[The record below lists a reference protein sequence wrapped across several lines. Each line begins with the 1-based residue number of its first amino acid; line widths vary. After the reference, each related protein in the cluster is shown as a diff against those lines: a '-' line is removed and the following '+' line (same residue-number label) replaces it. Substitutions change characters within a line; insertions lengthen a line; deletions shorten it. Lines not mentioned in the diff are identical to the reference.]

1 MQKLYIAPTRD
12 SPEIIFSPEE
22 NNFIISGTSAPEDV
36 RALYYPVIDWFKEF
50 AKELSENEK
59 LTEDILKPIRF
70 RIDLKYFNSS
80 SAKFLFDILVE
91 LKNLINSGAQVIV
104 VWYYEKDDPD
114 LKEAGNDLSDIAG
127 MEFEFVEKD

>member
-1 MQKLYIAPTRD
+1 MQKLYIAPTRN

-36 RALYYPVIDWFKEF
+36 RALYYPVIAWLGEF
-50 AKELSENEK
+50 AKELAEK
-59 LTEDILKPIRF
+59 EDLIFTIQNPIRF

-91 LKNLINSGAQVIV
+91 LKNLISSGSPTIVI
-104 VWYYEKDDPD
+104 WYYEKDDPD
-114 LKEAGNDLSDIAG
+114 LKEAGKDLSDIAG
-127 MEFEFVEKD
+127 MHFEFIEKK

>member
-1 MQKLYIAPTRD
+1 MQKLYIAPTRN

-36 RALYYPVIDWFKEF
+36 RALYYPVIAWFKEF
-50 AKELSENEK
+50 SKELSEKEE
-59 LTEDILKPIRF
+59 LTFTIHNPLRF

-91 LKNLINSGAQVIV
+91 LKNLITSGTPTIVI
-104 VWYYEKDDPD
+104 WYFEKDDPD
-114 LKEAGNDLSDIAG
+114 LKEAGKDMSDIAG
-127 MEFEFVEKD
+127 MKFEFNEKK